1 MDVLKK
7 ILSSFSGASAK
18 RGTGAHCEDAAPV
31 LAAPSNAETP
41 ALAEVEIPAVAEV
54 EIPAVGEVEIPGI
67 DTLPD
72 DELERLNKLLPW
84 AAFVLDRKGRKFGV
98 AHSVTKRNLP
108 QAMPDPRI
116 VELDRRI
123 PLRDLTVFEIGCFE
137 GIHTAALAMH
147 AKHVLACDSRI
158 ENVVKTIVRCAMY
171 GTSAHIFRWDA
182 EENLPVGVS
191 LDCDVLHHVGVLYH
205 LTDPVGHLKT
215 LLPHVRKA
223 VMLDTQIA
231 PEDARSLTYET
242 GGRTYRYH
250 HYREAGRDAPFAGML
265 DHAKWMFKD
274 DLLALLSE
282 AGFDSIDVAN
292 FEIQRNGPRILI
304 YATRSGSDR

>member
-1 MDVLKK
+1 MNVLKK
-7 ILSSFSGASAK
+7 ILSSFSGASTNRATE
-18 RGTGAHCEDAAPV
+18 RQLVNDATPPLAVSQAGHADAAD
-31 LAAPSNAETP
+31 
-41 ALAEVEIPAVAEV
+41 
-54 EIPAVGEVEIPGI
+54 VGEVAIPGV
-67 DTLPD
+67 DNLPD

-98 AHSVTKRNLP
+98 AHSATKRNVP
-108 QAMPDPRI
+108 QAMPDARI
-116 VELDRRI
+116 VDLDRRV

-137 GIHTAALAMH
+137 GIHTTALAMR
-147 AKHVLACDSRI
+147 AKKVLACDSRI
-158 ENVVKTIVRCAMY
+158 ENVVKTIVRCSMY
-171 GTSAHIFRWDA
+171 GTSPHIFRWDA
-182 EENLPVGVS
+182 EEALPADVS

-205 LTDPVGHLKT
+205 LTDPVGHLKA

-231 PEDARSLTYET
+231 PEDAKSLTYET
-242 GGRTYRYH
+242 GGREYRYY

-274 DLLALLSE
+274 DLLATLRE

-304 YATRSGSDR
+304 YATRSSSER

>member
-7 ILSSFSGASAK
+7 FFSSFSGKFANRASRVLFAPPK
-18 RGTGAHCEDAAPV
+18 TETTAHAT
-31 LAAPSNAETP
+31 S
-41 ALAEVEIPAVAEV
+41 
-54 EIPAVGEVEIPGI
+54 EVEIPGV
-67 DTLPD
+67 DNLPD
-72 DELERLNKLLPW
+72 DELEQLNKLLPW
-84 AAFVLDRKGRKFGV
+84 AAFVLDRNGRKFG
-98 AHSVTKRNLP
+98 AAYSSTKRNLP

-123 PLRDLTVFEIGCFE
+123 PLRDLTVFEVGCFE
-137 GIHTAALAMH
+137 GIHTAALAMR

-171 GTSAHIFRWDA
+171 GTSAHIFRWNA
-182 EENLPVGVS
+182 EEDLPIGVS

-215 LLPHVRKA
+215 LLPRVRRA

-231 PEDARSLTYET
+231 PEDAKVLTYES

-250 HYREAGRDAPFAGML
+250 RYQEAGRKEPFAGML
-265 DHAKWMFKD
+265 DHAKWMFKS
-274 DLLALLSE
+274 DLLAQLSE
-282 AGFDSIDVAN
+282 GGFGSIDVAK
-292 FEIQRNGPRILI
+292 FQMQRNGPRIRI
-304 YATRSGSDR
+304 YATRDSDR

>member
-1 MDVLKK
+1 MNVLKK
-7 ILSSFSGASAK
+7 ILKSFSGSSAN
-18 RGTGAHCEDAAPV
+18 RVNEMPVAHEVQVPAKDEAPAPAAPQKV
-31 LAAPSNAETP
+31 EEKTVYP
-41 ALAEVEIPAVAEV
+41 A
-54 EIPAVGEVEIPGI
+54 GEVPIPGV
-67 DTLPD
+67 DNLPD
-72 DELERLNKLLPW
+72 DELDRLNKLLPW
-84 AAFVLDRKGRKFGV
+84 AAFVLDSKGRQFGV
-98 AHSVTKRNLP
+98 AHSAIKRNVP

-137 GIHTAALAMH
+137 GIHTSALAMR
-147 AKHVLACDSRI
+147 AGRVLACDSRI
-158 ENVVKTIVRCAMY
+158 ENVVKSIVRCAMY

-182 EENLPVGVS
+182 EEALPAGVS
-191 LDCDVLHHVGVLYH
+191 VDCDVLHHVGVLYH

-215 LLPHVRKA
+215 LLSHVRKG

-231 PEDARSLTYET
+231 PEDAKALTYES

-250 HYREAGRDAPFAGML
+250 HYREAGREAPFAGML
-265 DHAKWMFKD
+265 DHAKWLFKD
-274 DLLALLSE
+274 DLLALLAE

-304 YATRSGSDR
+304 YATRSSSGS